1 MKNQYLTLICS
12 PPNYKGNF
20 TMLLCLRMIFSIII
34 SHLLICTYRKLA
46 DISRNNMLDIDEFAV
61 AMHLI
66 QSRLKGKNIPE
77 KLPET
82 LTPVNSPTVDVPAM
96 LQEEREAYGRAFL
109 WKSDSKMGCVDGEI
123 AKHIRFPYHCPLG
136 FVIQNTAWLSK
147 VKSFV

>member
-1 MKNQYLTLICS
+1 
-12 PPNYKGNF
+12 
-20 TMLLCLRMIFSIII
+20 
-34 SHLLICTYRKLA
+34 
-46 DISRNNMLDIDEFAV
+46 MLDIDEFAV

-96 LQEEREAYGRAFL
+96 LEEEREAYGRAFS

-123 AKHIRFPYHCPLG
+123 AKHIRFPYHYLFG
-136 FVIQNTAWLSK
+136 FVIQKTARWSSLSK
-147 VKSFV
+147 WQGSLFWWPEWIKAFLQ